1 MDIDRAVCPVF
12 MCVFMCVCY
21 IYTPRGV
28 YMTTTPPP
36 LSSILYPRLASR
48 APIHPSSMSRFLRGQ
63 HSDGWRVQPTIYIDR
78 SHTRIHIYIGARRV
92 RIRPLVRAFATDA
105 RLKARSRRQG
115 RGRRID
121 RSIDT
126 PTRDDDD
133 GGMYSTMAPVTC
145 HRTMTTT
152 TTTTPWTT
160 TRRATIARAGG
171 ASQGNDATRRDGDTR
186 VFQKML

>member
-1 MDIDRAVCPVF
+1 
-12 MCVFMCVCY
+12 
-21 IYTPRGV
+21 
-28 YMTTTPPP
+28 MTTTPPP
-36 LSSILYPRLASR
+36 LSSPRAHPS
-48 APIHPSSMSRFLRGQ
+48 IHPSIIAFARCQSTFGRLAC
-63 HSDGWRVQPTIYIDR
+63 PTDHLIYIDR
-78 SHTRIHIYIGARRV
+78 SHTRIHIYTSARIRM

-152 TTTTPWTT
+152 TTTPWTT

-171 ASQGNDATRRDGDTR
+171 ASQGNDATRQRHAGFSKDALDR
-186 VFQKML
+186 SSVDL